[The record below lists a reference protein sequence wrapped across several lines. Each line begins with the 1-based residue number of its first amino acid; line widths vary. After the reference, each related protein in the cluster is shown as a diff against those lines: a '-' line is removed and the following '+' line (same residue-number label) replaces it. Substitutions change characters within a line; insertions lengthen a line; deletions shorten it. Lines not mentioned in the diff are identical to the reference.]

1 MRLAL
6 LLLAAHG
13 WLFVFSARINNPN
26 ELVRVQMARA
36 IAFEHTYAIGERT
49 AAGDHY
55 FSWGYVNDK
64 ALVCASGMPPGCEGK
79 LYAAKAP
86 GASLLAAPIVL
97 LLGRDASPTLTVLV
111 LRWILC
117 ILPTVAFWIWFK
129 RALKQ
134 FEIPPDIALSCT
146 LAAALGSLS
155 LTYGQMFAGHQ
166 LGLLALGAALLL
178 AFGNG
183 QHPAWLGIACAAA
196 VCREYPCAPAAAL
209 IALAWMPGRARAL
222 PRFAAG
228 AAVPALL
235 LLHFHWAAFGAPWS
249 TPYGHLENPDFVRD
263 LAPGFMGISLPT
275 LERVYGSLF
284 SPYLGLFFWAPW
296 IALALPALRLARRS
310 RPALASAAVVAYY
323 LLFQVTHALWR
334 SGWAIGPRYIT
345 PMVPFAAFLI
355 ALWLR
360 ERPRATT
367 VFCGAATAAIAATGL
382 ASSVCQGF
390 PLEVQNPLREV
401 VWPLL
406 SHGWVQRNPLQLAGV
421 PGLWSAL
428 PYLAALSIAIAM
440 LIRLAP
446 RPLAAGALAAGLIAI
461 QWLSPPRPGGRGA
474 AGFFQQTWE
483 PSPPPGATRF

>member
-6 LLLAAHG
+6 LLLVAYG
-13 WLFVFSARINNPN
+13 WLFVFSAPVNNPN
-26 ELVRVQMARA
+26 ELVRAQMARA
-36 IAFEHTYAIGERT
+36 IAFEHTYAIGERR
-49 AAGDHY
+49 ADGDHY
-55 FSWGYVNDK
+55 VSWGYVNDK
-64 ALVCASGMPPGCEGK
+64 ALVCAAGAPPRCEGK

-97 LLGRDASPTLTVLV
+97 LLGRGASPTLTILV
-111 LRWILC
+111 LRWLLC
-117 ILPTVAFWIWFK
+117 ILPSIAFWLWFK
-129 RALKQ
+129 RALGDY
-134 FEIPPDIALSCT
+134 EIPQSVALAVT

-166 LGLLALGAALLL
+166 LGLLALGTALLL
-178 AFGNG
+178 AFGER
-183 QHPAWLGIACAAA
+183 QRPALLGFACAAA
-196 VCREYPCAPAAAL
+196 VCLEYPCAPAAAL
-209 IALAWMPGRARAL
+209 IALIWL
-222 PRFAAG
+222 PKNMKGLSPFLAG
-228 AAVPALL
+228 AALPTLL
-235 LLHFHWAAFGAPWS
+235 LLHFHWAAFGAPWA
-249 TPYGHLENPDFVRD
+249 TPYSHLENPGFVRD
-263 LAPGFMGISLPT
+263 LAPGFMGISIPT
-275 LERVYGSLF
+275 FERIYGSLI

-296 IALALPALRLARRS
+296 MALLFPALALWRRS
-310 RPALASAAVVAYY
+310 PAALACAAVTVYY
-323 LLFQVTHALWR
+323 LVFQVTHALWR
-334 SGWAIGPRYIT
+334 SGWVIGPRYIT
-345 PMVPFAAFLI
+345 PIVPFAALLI

-360 ERPRATT
+360 EKPRALTLL
-367 VFCGAATAAIAATGL
+367 CGGAVAAIAATGL

-428 PYLAALSIAIAM
+428 PYLAALAAAIAL

-446 RPLAAGALAAGLIAI
+446 RPLAAAALAAALIAT
-461 QWLSPPRPGGRGA
+461 QWLAPINPEGRGA